1 MTPKEAAAKE
11 AYQKLLNHQAH
22 SENYESVESF
32 DDANVFNLDTFDL
45 EDITFRAMWTRI
57 SDSEFELTRRAKLAE
72 QNGEVPTPEES
83 AAAAKW

>member
-1 MTPKEAAAKE
+1 MRTSSAP
-11 AYQKLLNHQAH
+11 N
-22 SENYESVESF
+22 
-32 DDANVFNLDTFDL
+32 TFHL
-45 EDITFRAMWTRI
+45 KDIIFRAMWTRF